1 MRFIKIGGLI
11 AIALVALL
19 AVIGVLA
26 PDSQKQG
33 SEASTDVKAATGQV
47 TSQSKAVSVK
57 VPERPV
63 DQCLDGV
70 CIGAEPLELAAL
82 KWSDKKN
89 HAGNSGLNGAQLEM
103 VEAEEKRVEA
113 ECVKR
118 QAATWGSKSGEL
130 CRVLLGGDT
139 QFWPV
144 LAKVEP
150 LQLATVLRFFGSESQ
165 AVCQYAKDPY
175 RFYGD
180 IETESGKTRIEFRFG
195 TDGKL
200 RVQNIEKKYA
210 PDNEATANAIVT
222 KLNEKHP
229 YLKADGKDGV
239 GQYFAGDAAWGGSV
253 KLIVNNTPTITLLG
267 AKADFDP
274 TQIAACNAAKPVNVQ

>member
-19 AVIGVLA
+19 VVVGMFVQD
-26 PDSQKQG
+26 PKKQG
-33 SEASTDVKAATGQV
+33 GGVTTDTKTATGQV
-47 TSQSKAVSVK
+47 STQAKAGNLK
-57 VPERPV
+57 VAERPA

-70 CIGAEPLELAAL
+70 CIGAEPSELVAL
-82 KWSDKKN
+82 KWADKKN

-103 VEAEEKRVEA
+103 VEAEEKRVES

-118 QAATWGSKSGEL
+118 QTITWGGKSGEL

-144 LAKVEP
+144 IAKIEP
-150 LQLATVLRFFGSESQ
+150 LQLSAVLRFFGSESQ
-165 AVCQYAKDPY
+165 VVCQYAKDPY

-180 IETESGKTRIEFRFG
+180 IETDSGKTRVELRFG

-200 RVQNIEKKYA
+200 RVQKIEKKYT
-210 PDNEATANAIVT
+210 PDNEATATAIIT

-239 GQYFAGDAAWGGSV
+239 GQYFAGDAAWGGTV
-253 KLIVNNTPTITLLG
+253 KLTVNTTPTITLLG
-267 AKADFDP
+267 AKSDFDP
-274 TQIAACNAAKPVNVQ
+274 THIAACNAAKSVNVQ